1 MRMLP
6 SREKTRRRVGHPPC
20 STNYRFTGYER
31 DAETSSVTGSM
42 YYAFARY
49 YNSRE
54 GRFMSGDP
62 VAGDPSD
69 PQTLNRYSYVRNNP
83 VNLTDPSG
91 MFTCGP
97 AICPPGP
104 PGDGIYPGDT
114 SGWANAG
121 SIPGSQYNPDNNQ
134 AYQPVEWWL
143 PTAGPTQPP
152 TVTPPPPPP
161 TPAPP
166 QKQLKL
172 VLTGDCLDG
181 NGRWR

>member
-62 VAGDPSD
+62 LAGDISD

-91 MFTCGP
+91 
-97 AICPPGP
+97 A
-104 PGDGIYPGDT
+104 
-114 SGWANAG
+114 
-121 SIPGSQYNPDNNQ
+121 
-134 AYQPVEWWL
+134 L
-143 PTAGPTQPP
+143 PTFDELDWYLPSEDRDWQIPE
-152 TVTPPPPPP
+152 
-161 TPAPP
+161 
-166 QKQLKL
+166 KL
-172 VLTGDCLDG
+172 SPV
-181 NGRWR
+181 